1 MKFQKSIAAIMSLCI
16 LTGGCFTPSAF
27 AADTPASGEV
37 TVTKYGDATVDG
49 TVDVSDAVLVARFAA
64 SDRTAVITDT
74 GRLNADVNLDGN
86 TDGEDVTQILEFIA
100 KKRTY
105 LGKEESGSAQ
115 GYHRYSLTEN
125 LTAHEVPDKPVD
137 DAFVKSQYDMT
148 AKLMKQISFDDTEAE
163 NILLSPLSIA
173 SALALAVNGANG
185 ETLTELRNFLV
196 GEDIDTESVNE
207 YYRNYISNLPSSD
220 KAKLHLANSVW
231 NSNELTLREDYLK
244 TIVNYYDHTDIFN
257 APFTD
262 DTLKD
267 INSWIYD
274 NTDGKIKDML
284 KYMDGNAVT
293 YLINALAFDAEWENE
308 WNTTLKGV
316 FADYNE
322 AGQTVDMMM
331 GTEKY
336 YISDQYAEGFVKQY
350 SGGTYS
356 FVGILPRESLS
367 VTLSDY
373 IGMMDGKTLQK
384 LLDSR
389 KEEAVSVTMP
399 KFKFDYETGD
409 TLLTQ
414 ALQKLGVKQ
423 AFECGQA
430 NFGRMYV
437 DSDGSNDP
445 YISRVIH
452 NTCIDVNE
460 KGTEAAAATIIEM
473 TQKGGGPSVPSLNF
487 NRPFLFMILDERTKL
502 PVFIGSVKNPQS
514 ETEEPQQQQND
525 LQPGKVRFTVVD
537 DKTGEPIELH
547 SQGTPLGI
555 ETNIEYDTPNG
566 RVSTGPI
573 IAISSNPHIE
583 DNFAGFFN
591 ADYFG
596 MRIEEYTVP
605 AAYRV
610 PDNALTW
617 VKHDNG
623 SYDVTVK
630 LQYLGELK
638 ENEVRFTV
646 VDLYTRELIPLSEQN
661 MMIVESGPKEFD
673 PENAVIGSPVF
684 GLKENPA
691 VDKSGAFA
699 RLCSSDSVELTVHNT
714 LLPEGYELP
723 EAYLYKIKHEN
734 GSYDVVIQLKP
745 ITMVP

>member
-16 LTGGCFTPSAF
+16 LTGGCITPSAF
-27 AADTPASGEV
+27 AADTPASGTV
-37 TVTKYGDATVDG
+37 IVTKYGDATVDG
-49 TVDVSDAVLVARFAA
+49 KVDVSDAVLVARFAA

-86 TDGEDVTQILEFIA
+86 TDSEDVTQILEFIA
-100 KKRTY
+100 KKRTS
-105 LGKEESGSAQ
+105 LGNEDANSAQ
-115 GYHRYSLTEN
+115 GYHKYSLTEN
-125 LTAHEVPDKPVD
+125 LTANPVQDIPLD
-137 DAFVKSQYDMT
+137 DAFIKSQYDLT
-148 AKLMKQISFDDTEAE
+148 AKLMREISFSDTEHE
-163 NILLSPLSIA
+163 NILISPLSIA
-173 SALALAVNGANG
+173 TALSLVANGAEG
-185 ETLTELRNFLV
+185 DTADELNKFLV
-196 GEDIDTESVNE
+196 GDLNPTLLND
-207 YYRNYISNLPSSD
+207 YYHNYLSNLPSSD
-220 KAKLHLANSVW
+220 KAKLHLANSLW
-231 NSNELTLREDYLK
+231 NSEELSIRADYLQTVK
-244 TIVNYYDHTDIFN
+244 DYYGDMDVFK

-262 DTLKD
+262 TTLKD
-267 INSWIYD
+267 INNWISD
-274 NTDGKIKDML
+274 KTEGRIKEML
-284 KYMDGNAVT
+284 KSMNGNAVT
-293 YLINALAFDAEWENE
+293 YLINALAFDAEWENAWKE
-308 WNTTLKGV
+308 TVKGE

-322 AGQTVDMMM
+322 TAKTVDMMK

-336 YISDQYAEGFVKQY
+336 YISDQYAEGFIKQY

-373 IGMMDGKTLQK
+373 IGMMDTDSLRA
-384 LLDSR
+384 LIDSR
-389 KEEAVSVTMP
+389 TEEAVSVTMP
-399 KFKFDYETGD
+399 KFKYDYDTGE
-409 TLLTQ
+409 TLLGQT
-414 ALQKLGVKQ
+414 LQKLGVNK
-423 AFECGQA
+423 AFTPMEA
-430 NFGRMYV
+430 DFGRLYEE
-437 DSDGSNDP
+437 DP
-445 YISRVIH
+445 IDVYISRVLH
-452 NTCIDVNE
+452 NTFIDVNE
-460 KGTEAAAATIIEM
+460 KGTEAAAATVVEFVR
-473 TQKGGGPSVPSLNF
+473 KGGEAPSLNF
-487 NRPFLFMILDERTKL
+487 NRPFIFMILDERTKL

-514 ETEEPQQQQND
+514 DAEEAQQQQND

-537 DKTGEPIELH
+537 DKTGEPIELP

-610 PDNALTW
+610 PNNALTW

-691 VDKSGAFA
+691 IEKSGAFA